1 MWCREATQPSLSP
14 VAATQPEETWSLFN
28 RVTLAVNQP
37 ALHRMQFM
45 ALNLQLAKP

>member
-1 MWCREATQPSLSP
+1 MWRHEATQPSPNSIA
-14 VAATQPEETWSLFN
+14 VAQLKETWLLFN
-28 RVTLAVNQP
+28 HTTLAVNQP